1 MQKVFKHV
9 LNNGLTVLVRP
20 NHVIPQVS
28 IQMWYGVGSKDEQT
42 GEKGLAHLLEHM
54 IFKGTEKLSE
64 SDINEIS
71 SKLSGY
77 CNAFTSYDYTG
88 YIFDFPTQHWTAALP
103 ILADCMT
110 NCTFKSDMLASEM
123 QAVIQELKMYRDN
136 YTATLAEKM
145 CSMIFGGHPYENPI
159 IGYKHDLWSI
169 DREALLR
176 FYKKHYV
183 PNNATLVIVGDV
195 DPAQVFA
202 QVEQHFGQ
210 IKPILSY
217 KKTEYYLPQDLARK
231 SIELYRDIKQ
241 PMVFLAYQIPGSI
254 AQQDYLIDVVSR
266 VIGYGDSSRL
276 VRKLLDELELVTD
289 IGAGTEDLFDAGLL
303 FISYQPK
310 EIGDI
315 DKINQIIQDELD
327 QIARDGVTAAE
338 LQRAVKRIEA
348 DYYSMLEKNQKQ
360 AEVIGRTYLVTG
372 DENYIFKYLAS
383 CDQQNLA
390 TLVQQFISEY
400 LISARRHQGKVLPV
414 AEQDQSQLVKLQ
426 ELSDI
431 EDQRVLSGRVRETVV
446 EKGVAVHGFDT
457 QDYINFKFPK
467 PEMIKLANGLEVL
480 YYHNPNTPKIELV
493 LEFKA
498 DYRYD
503 PVGQSG
509 ASIFVSQVLTES
521 TEKYSKHELDDLI
534 EQHGMA
540 LRSDSGLLSLSLLS
554 GDLKLALEL
563 LTEICGRAQFD
574 LGAIEKIRAQILAEI
589 DNYWDTPT
597 TFVDQLVR
605 EAVYGQ
611 QHPYAKPVFGTA
623 ESVASL
629 TRDQLLDFYK
639 KFVTPQNSWLA
650 VVGDLSC
657 DNLLEALNNT
667 LGKWQGPAVP
677 DLVYPEIPAVQP
689 VVIKYPINR
698 DQVVLAFAGKSVS
711 RLDPDYDKLLLFD
724 QIFGGGVLGSMS
736 SRLFELRAQTGLF
749 YTISGSLVK
758 RARQQ
763 PGLCSISTIVSLDRL
778 AEAEVAIKNTI
789 ETAVLQI
796 SDSEYQMAQDSL
808 ANSLCSLFETNRQM
822 CSAFLFLR
830 EYNFKP
836 DYFDQRTANLAKISK
851 LDIQQAVPKVL
862 DSNKLITIK
871 VGRV

>member
-1 MQKVFKHV
+1 MQKVFKYV
-9 LNNGLTVLVRP
+9 LDNGLTILVRP
-20 NHVIPQVS
+20 NHVIPKVS

-88 YIFDFPTQHWTAALP
+88 YIFDFPTQHWTSALP

-123 QAVIQELKMYRDN
+123 KAVIQELKMYCDN

-159 IGYKHDLWSI
+159 IGYKHDLWNI

-183 PNNATLVIVGDV
+183 PNNATLVIVGDI
-195 DPAQVFA
+195 DPEQVFDL
-202 QVEQHFGQ
+202 VEQNFGQ
-210 IKPILSY
+210 IKPDLSY
-217 KKTEYYLPQDLARK
+217 KKTEHYLPQDLSRK
-231 SIELYRDIKQ
+231 SIELYRDVKQ
-241 PMVFLAYQIPGSI
+241 PIVFLAYQIPGSV
-254 AQQDYLIDVVSR
+254 AQQDYLIDIVSR

-310 EIGDI
+310 EIGNV
-315 DKINQIIQDELD
+315 DKINQIIQTELD
-327 QIARDGVTAAE
+327 QIARDGITELE

-360 AEVIGRTYLVTG
+360 AEVIGRTYLVTK
-372 DENYIFKYLAS
+372 DENYIFKYLDS
-383 CDQQNLA
+383 CDQQSLA
-390 TLVQQFISEY
+390 EQVKQFVGNY
-400 LISARRHQGKVLPV
+400 LISARRHQGQVLPV
-414 AEQDQSQLVKLQ
+414 TEQDQSQLVKLQ
-426 ELSDI
+426 EISDA

-446 EKGVAVHGFDT
+446 EKGVAVHGIDT
-457 QDYINFKFPK
+457 RDYINFKFPK
-467 PEMIKLANGLEVL
+467 PEIIKLENGLEVL

-503 PVGQSG
+503 PIGQAGVST
-509 ASIFVSQVLTES
+509 FVSQVLTES
-521 TEKYSKHELDDLI
+521 TEKYSKQELDDLI
-534 EQHGMA
+534 EQHGMS
-540 LRSDSGLLSLSLLS
+540 LRSDSGLVSLSLLS
-554 GDLKLALEL
+554 GDLLKALEI
-563 LTEICGRAQFD
+563 LTEIFCHAQFD
-574 LGAIEKIRAQILAEI
+574 VGAIEKIRDQILAEI

-597 TFVDQLVR
+597 YFVDQLIR
-605 EAVYGQ
+605 EAIYQ
-611 QHPYAKPVFGTA
+611 DHPYSKPVFGTA
-623 ESVASL
+623 ESVAKL
-629 TRDQLLDFYK
+629 TRAQLLNFYK
-639 KFVTPQNSWLA
+639 QFITPQNSWLA
-650 VVGDLSC
+650 IVGDLSR
-657 DNLLEALNNT
+657 DNLIDALNST

-677 DLVYPEIPAVQP
+677 DLDYPEISTVQP
-689 VVIKYPINR
+689 TVIKYPINR
-698 DQVVLAFAGKSVS
+698 DQIVLAFAGKSVS

-736 SRLFELRAQTGLF
+736 SRLFELREQTGLF

-778 AEAEVAIKNTI
+778 AEAEIAIKNTI
-789 ETAVLQI
+789 DTAVLQI
-796 SDSEYQMAQDSL
+796 SDNEYQMAQDSL

-851 LDIQQAVPKVL
+851 TEIQQAVPKVL
-862 DSNKLITIK
+862 NSNKLITIK
-871 VGRV
+871 VGRI

>member
-9 LNNGLTVLVRP
+9 LSNGLTVLVRP
-20 NHVIPQVS
+20 NHVIPKVS

-123 QAVIQELKMYRDN
+123 KAVIQELKMYCDN

-195 DPAQVFA
+195 DPEQVFA
-202 QVEQHFGQ
+202 LVEQYFGQ
-210 IKPILSY
+210 IKPNLNY
-217 KKTEYYLPQDLARK
+217 KKTEHYLPQDLSRK
-231 SIELYRDIKQ
+231 TIELYRDVKQ
-241 PMVFLAYQIPGSI
+241 PMVFLAYQIPGSV

-266 VIGYGDSSRL
+266 IIGYGDSSRL

-310 EIGDI
+310 EISDI
-315 DKINQIIQDELD
+315 DKINQIIQAELD
-327 QIARDGVTAAE
+327 QIARDGVTEAE

-372 DENYIFKYLAS
+372 DENYIFKYLDS
-383 CDQQNLA
+383 CDMQNLA
-390 TLVQQFISEY
+390 VLVKQFVSDY

-414 AEQDQSQLVKLQ
+414 AEQDQLQLVKLQ

-446 EKGVAVHGFDT
+446 EKGVAVHGIDT

-467 PEMIKLANGLEVL
+467 PEIIKLNNGLEVL

-503 PVGQSG
+503 AADQAG

-521 TEKYSKHELDDLI
+521 TEKYSKQELDDLI
-534 EQHGMA
+534 EQHGMT
-540 LRSDSGLLSLSLLS
+540 LRSDSGLVSMSLLS
-554 GDLKLALEL
+554 GDLQQALEIL
-563 LTEICGRAQFD
+563 MEICCHAQFD

-597 TFVDQLVR
+597 TFVDQLIR
-605 EAVYGQ
+605 EAIYKD
-611 QHPYAKPVFGTA
+611 HPYSKPVFGTA
-623 ESVASL
+623 ESVAKL
-629 TRDQLLDFYK
+629 TRAQLWNFYQ
-639 KFVTPQNSWLA
+639 KFITPQNSWLA

-657 DNLLEALNNT
+657 DNLIAALNST
-667 LGKWQGPAVP
+667 LSKWQGPAVP
-677 DLVYPEIPAVQP
+677 DLDYPAIPEVQP
-689 VVIKYPINR
+689 VVIRYPINR

-736 SRLFELRAQTGLF
+736 SRLFELREQTGLF

-758 RARQQ
+758 RARLQ
-763 PGLCSISTIVSLDRL
+763 PGLCAVSTIVSLDRL
-778 AEAEVAIKNTI
+778 AEAELAIKNTI
-789 ETAVLQI
+789 DTAALQI
-796 SDSEYQMAQDSL
+796 SGSEYRMAQDNL

-822 CSAFLFLR
+822 CSAFLFLW
-830 EYNFKP
+830 EYDFKP
-836 DYFDQRTANLAKISK
+836 DYFDQRTAKLAKISK
-851 LDIQQAVPKVL
+851 SEIQQAVQKIL
-862 DSNKLITIK
+862 DTRKMITIK